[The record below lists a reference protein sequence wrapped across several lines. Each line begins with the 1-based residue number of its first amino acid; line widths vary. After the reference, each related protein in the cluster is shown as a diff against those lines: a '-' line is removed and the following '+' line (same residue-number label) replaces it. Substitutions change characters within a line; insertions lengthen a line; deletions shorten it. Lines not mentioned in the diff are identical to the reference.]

1 MKTIALLFLSFFM
14 VKGCSNE
21 KKQQLATT
29 EIVYTT
35 TSRGSFQKITIHKQ
49 EISINKDR
57 NDEGL
62 GVTSKITDANWSDLV
77 KLFGKLDLEKL
88 STYEGPTQ
96 KRFYDGAAIA
106 NLIVTYKEKQ
116 YNSASFD
123 HGNPPVEIEDFIK
136 KVLFVA
142 KIE

>member
-1 MKTIALLFLSFFM
+1 LLLF
-14 VKGCSNE
+14 
-21 KKQQLATT
+21 
-29 EIVYTT
+29 
-35 TSRGSFQKITIHKQ
+35 
-49 EISINKDR
+49 IN
-57 NDEGL
+57 
-62 GVTSKITDANWSDLV
+62 VV
-77 KLFGKLDLEKL
+77 GKLDLEKL

-96 KRFYDGAAIA
+96 KRLYDGAAIA
-106 NLIVTYKEKQ
+106 NLKVTYKEKQ

>member
-1 MKTIALLFLSFFM
+1 MKTNALLFLSFFM

-21 KKQQLATT
+21 EKQQLATA

-35 TSRGSFQKITIHKQ
+35 TSRGSFQKITIHNQK
-49 EISINKDR
+49 ISINKDK

-62 GVTSKITDANWSDLV
+62 GVTSKISDANWSDLV
-77 KLFGKLDLEKL
+77 QLFVKLDLEKL

-96 KRFYDGAAIA
+96 KRLYDDAAIA
-106 NLIVTYKEKQ
+106 NLKVTYKEKE

-136 KVLFVA
+136 KVLLVA
-142 KIE
+142 TKE